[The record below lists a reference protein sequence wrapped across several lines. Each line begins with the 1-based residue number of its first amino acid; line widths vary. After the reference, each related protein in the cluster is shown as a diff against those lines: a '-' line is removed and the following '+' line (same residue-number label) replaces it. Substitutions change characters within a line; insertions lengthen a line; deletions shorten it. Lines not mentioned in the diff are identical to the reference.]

1 MWCMLFFPSSEW
13 WKIIPG
19 LECCSFISSAVVPFH
34 RHHCNSRS
42 HVIFCL
48 SPSIIYPGTESCWS
62 PNEWLFTCD
71 TCPLLLLSNF
81 TAWISRLLHLPL
93 RRLRPTWRG
102 WGPGARCRTPRSP
115 EKQLSVLMLST
126 RNVLKKTDFKK
137 LKNKVLPLT
146 GLFRCC
152 RPTRVT
158 FSRRKDQSWCCQ
170 PDHGWNS
177 YAPGPNPTPIKAF
190 YVAISYDKMLGYK
203 L

>member
-126 RNVLKKTDFKK
+126 RNVLKKLILINSKTKFYLWPAFFDVVVQPEWHFPVEKTK
-137 LKNKVLPLT
+137 ADAVSLT
-146 GLFRCC
+146 MDETVMRLG
-152 RPTRVT
+152 
-158 FSRRKDQSWCCQ
+158 
-170 PDHGWNS
+170 
-177 YAPGPNPTPIKAF
+177 PTPH
-190 YVAISYDKMLGYK
+190 L
-203 L
+203 